1 MPTPSPSRP
10 PNNPRNGPKNSQ
22 AGGFLIAMG
31 AMLGACVGFL
41 FGQATPGF
49 LIGSATGIALAV
61 AIWLRDSR
69 RG

>member
-1 MPTPSPSRP
+1 
-10 PNNPRNGPKNSQ
+10 
-22 AGGFLIAMG
+22 MG